1 LRKRICHVGDAN
13 DTQRPLGLPVTDWP
27 APDRIALNAAFARES
42 RFRRGPAADWAPATR
57 CAVTEAVGRWLG
69 FLHRF
74 EPSALAEPP
83 LDRVTEDR
91 LTNYVAHL
99 SETVGLV
106 GRHLYLGRLQK
117 AFRVMFPGKVP
128 EILTFLV
135 AQLNRECRPGPKI
148 WVPTQQLVALGKE
161 MMQEAAGDDSE
172 LGKVLYRDGLMIML
186 WALRPERRR
195 GFAQIRIGQQL
206 RRIGHEWRLIF
217 AAGERKPK
225 RPSQM
230 SVPKTVV
237 SFLERYLEHVRPQF
251 PDAHKHDALWLGMKG
266 RPLSPHSISRLVA
279 RRTEA
284 AFGHRIPPH
293 RFRHC
298 AASTVAVA
306 APGQI
311 GLAARLLDHASLK
324 TTYDHYILAR
334 SIEASRHY
342 AKIIHELTPRRSRR

>member
-1 LRKRICHVGDAN
+1 M
-13 DTQRPLGLPVTDWP
+13 TQRRLGLPVTDWP
-27 APDRIALNAAFARES
+27 APDRIALDAAFARES
-42 RFRRGPAADWAPATR
+42 RFSRGPAADWAPATR

-83 LDRVTEDR
+83 LDRVAEDR

-99 SETVGLV
+99 SETVGSV
-106 GRHLYLGRLQK
+106 GRHLYLNKLQK
-117 AFRVMFPGKVP
+117 AFRVMFQGKVP
-128 EILTFLV
+128 GILISLV
-135 AQLNRECRPGPKI
+135 AHLNRGCRPRPKA
-148 WVPTQQLVALGKE
+148 WVTTPRLIALGHE
-161 MMQEAAGDDSE
+161 MMQRSLRTDGAVDKILD
-172 LGKVLYRDGLMIML
+172 RDGLMIML

-195 GFAQIRIGQQL
+195 GFVQIRIGQQL
-206 RRIGHEWRLIF
+206 CRVGEEWRLMF
-217 AAGERKPK
+217 AAEERKSR

-237 SFLERYLEHVRPQF
+237 PFPERYLKDVRPEF

-266 RPLSPHSISRLVA
+266 RPLSPHSISRLIA

-298 AASTVAVA
+298 AASTVAVS

-311 GLAARLLDHASLK
+311 GLAARLLDHASLQ

-342 AKIIHELTPRRSRR
+342 AEIISKLTPRRRRR

>member
-1 LRKRICHVGDAN
+1 M
-13 DTQRPLGLPVTDWP
+13 TQGRLGLPVTDWP
-27 APDRIALNAAFARES
+27 APDRIAFEAAFARKS
-42 RFRRGPAADWAPATR
+42 RFSRGPAADWAPATR
-57 CAVTEAVGRWLG
+57 GAVTRAVGRWLG
-69 FLHRF
+69 FLDRF

-99 SETVGLV
+99 SETVGSV
-106 GRHLYLGRLQK
+106 GRHLYLGKLQK
-117 AFRVMFPGKVP
+117 AFRVMFEGEVPG
-128 EILTFLV
+128 ILISLV
-135 AQLNRECRPGPKI
+135 AQLKRECRPRSKA
-148 WVPTQQLVALGKE
+148 WVTTPRLIALGHE
-161 MMQEAAGDDSE
+161 MMQRSLRTDGAVD
-172 LGKVLYRDGLMIML
+172 KILYRDGLMIML

-195 GFAQIRIGQQL
+195 GFVQIRIGQQL
-206 RRIGHEWRLIF
+206 CRVGEEWRLTF
-217 AAGERKPK
+217 AAEERKSR

-237 SFLERYLEHVRPQF
+237 PFLERYLEEVRPLF
-251 PDAHKHDALWLGMKG
+251 PDVHKHDALWLSMKG

-279 RRTEA
+279 RRTKA

-298 AASTVAVA
+298 AASTIAVA